1 MDANKSKQIKKTGS
15 SPAKSLRVVH
25 ICNLP
30 LPEGHPDRGRVTTHP
45 GRWVLN
51 LALAQRAHTGIDARL
66 VVQVPGASGDYHC
79 EVEGVPVHFVAAP
92 DRLRSATLFYF
103 DVRRLRRAVLAL
115 EPDVVHAH
123 GTEDAYALAA
133 QACGRPSVITAQGCF
148 FIINREMPPG
158 RFFSRERVVEWTERR
173 ALRRAGDVVA
183 KSEYVRGEL
192 ARAFPH
198 LTLHEIPNTFDP
210 RLLDV
215 PLDRPRRAGHLA
227 FVGTVVER
235 KGVHVIRE
243 ALGILKQER
252 PEVFAQSVLHLFG
265 DRRNAAEYEEREI
278 AGLRELL
285 GERLVLHGTV
295 GSMDLAE
302 ELATIPV
309 LLAPSLEEMFGN
321 QFIEAELLGATG
333 IVAEGTAMAEN
344 ARRIRSGVVVGQR
357 NAPGLAGAIAD
368 TLERPGS
375 HEERLEVRKRIRDW
389 MGPEV
394 VARRHLEVYRVL
406 VEKPIRPLGSLID

>member
-1 MDANKSKQIKKTGS
+1 MLQGVGWKNSF
-15 SPAKSLRVVH
+15 SPNASILHCFCDRMRVVH

-30 LPEGHPDRGRVTTHP
+30 LAEGHPDRGRIATHP

-51 LALAQRAHTGIDARL
+51 LALAQRAHAGIDARL
-66 VVQVPGASGDYHC
+66 VVQVPGAGLDYDC
-79 EVEGVPVHFVAAP
+79 EVEGVPVRYVAAP
-92 DRLRSATLFYF
+92 DRWRSATLFFF
-103 DVRRLRRAVLAL
+103 DVRRLRRAALAWG
-115 EPDVVHAH
+115 PDLVHAH

-133 QACGRPSVITAQGCF
+133 QACRRPSVITVQGCL
-148 FIINREMPPG
+148 FIINRELPPKKID
-158 RFFSRERVVEWTERR
+158 RHRLVEITERW

-183 KSEYVRGEL
+183 KSGYVRGEL

-198 LTLHEIPNTFDP
+198 LRLHEIPNTFDP
-210 RLLDV
+210 ALLGIPV
-215 PLDRPRRAGHLA
+215 GRPRRVGHLA

-243 ALGILKQER
+243 ALGILRRER
-252 PEVFAQSVLHLFG
+252 PEVFARCVLHIFG
-265 DRRNAAEYEEREI
+265 DRKDAAEYEVREI

-285 GERLVLHGTV
+285 GERLETHGTV
-295 GSMDLAE
+295 GSMELAE
-302 ELATIPV
+302 ELLTIPV

-344 ARRIRSGVVVGQR
+344 ARRIGAGVVVGQR
-357 NAPGLAGAIAD
+357 DAAGLARAIVEV
-368 TLERPGS
+368 LERPASVG
-375 HEERLEVRKRIRDW
+375 EMLEVRERIVEW

-394 VARRHLEVYRVL
+394 VARRHRELYVRVL
-406 VEKPIRPLGSLID
+406 RGG

>member
-1 MDANKSKQIKKTGS
+1 MK
-15 SPAKSLRVVH
+15 VVH

-30 LPEGHPDRGRVTTHP
+30 LAEGHPDRGRIVTHP

-51 LALAQRAHTGIDARL
+51 LALAQRAHAGIDARL
-66 VVQVPGASGDYHC
+66 AVQVPGARRDYEC
-79 EVEGVPVHFVAAP
+79 EVEGVPVRYVAAP
-92 DRLRSATLFYF
+92 DRLRAATLFFF
-103 DVRRLRRAVLAL
+103 DVRRLRRAVLAWG
-115 EPDVVHAH
+115 PDVVHAH

-158 RFFSRERVVEWTERR
+158 GWFSRERIVEWTERL
-173 ALRRAGDVVA
+173 ALQRAGDVVA
-183 KSEYVRGEL
+183 KSGYVRGEL

-198 LTLHEIPNTFDP
+198 LRLHEIPNTFDP
-210 RLLDV
+210 ALLEIPV
-215 PLDRPRRAGHLA
+215 DRPRRAGHLA

-243 ALGILKQER
+243 ALGILKRER
-252 PEVFAQSVLHLFG
+252 PEVFARCVLHIFG
-265 DRRNAAEYEEREI
+265 DRREAAEYEAREI

-285 GERLVLHGTV
+285 GERLVTHGTV

-302 ELATIPV
+302 ELSTIPV

-333 IVAEGTAMAEN
+333 IVAQGTAMAEN
-344 ARRIRSGVVVGQR
+344 ARRIRAGVVVGQR
-357 NAPGLAGAIAD
+357 DAAGLARAIVEV
-368 TLERPGS
+368 LERPAMVG
-375 HEERLEVRKRIRDW
+375 EMLEVRERIQEW

-394 VARRHLEVYRVL
+394 VARRHWELYERVGC
-406 VEKPIRPLGSLID
+406 RADRR

>member
-1 MDANKSKQIKKTGS
+1 MNLLPVNAEEVLETGNQL
-15 SPAKSLRVVH
+15 KVIHLGHV
-25 ICNLP
+25 P
-30 LPEGHPDRGRVTTHP
+30 LMAEHPDFGRLYSHP

-51 LALAQRAHTGIDARL
+51 LAKAQRAFAGIDAR
-66 VVQVPGASGDYHC
+66 VITQVPGAGRDFEC
-79 EVEGVPVHFVAAP
+79 EVEGVPVRYVSAP
-92 DRLRSATLFYF
+92 DRLRAATLFFF
-103 DVRRLRRAVLAL
+103 DVRRLRRAVLAW

-158 RFFSRERVVEWTERR
+158 RWLSRERIVEWTERM

-183 KSEYVRGEL
+183 KSGYVRGEL

-198 LTLHEIPNTFDP
+198 LRLHEIPNTFDP
-210 RLLDV
+210 ALLGIPV
-215 PLDRPRRAGHLA
+215 DRPRRAGHLA

-243 ALGILKQER
+243 ALGILKRER
-252 PEVFAQSVLHLFG
+252 PEVFARCVLHIFG
-265 DRRNAAEYEEREI
+265 DRREAAEYEAREI

-285 GERLVLHGTV
+285 GERLVTHGTV
-295 GSMDLAE
+295 GSMELAE
-302 ELATIPV
+302 ELSTIPV

-344 ARRIRSGVVVGQR
+344 ARRIRAGVVVGQR
-357 NAPGLAGAIAD
+357 DAAGLARAIVGA
-368 TLERPGS
+368 LERPASAG
-375 HEERLEVRKRIRDW
+375 EMLEVRERIVEW

-394 VARRHLEVYRVL
+394 VARRHLELYRKL
-406 VEKPIRPLGSLID
+406 CA